1 MQKSQSQVSSRASQG
16 TQEHKGSV
24 RRSLRSATV
33 TGDKSPQTVKK
44 GAKAPEKALSPYQ
57 KAQLRVLGSPQRE
70 RTRLK
75 PVSDEDEDEDQEE
88 DEVAVGDDA
97 EQDEEDEEDDDGDGD
112 EGKLCLFLF
121 AFLFVVIGSA
131 ILAAN
136 AQNFSNI
143 YRKLQKYVQMRKERM
158 ARKRTTRTK
167 TKTRMRTRQ
176 AVPKLS
182 LQKNPLQR

>member
-1 MQKSQSQVSSRASQG
+1 MQKSQSQVSSSASQG
-16 TQEHKGSV
+16 TQEHNGSV

-33 TGDKSPQTVKK
+33 AGDKSPKTVKK
-44 GAKAPEKALSPYQ
+44 GAKAQEKALSPYQ
-57 KAQLRVLGSPQRE
+57 KAQLKVLGSPQRK
-70 RTRLK
+70 RGRLQ

-88 DEVAVGDDA
+88 DEVEV
-97 EQDEEDEEDDDGDGD
+97 DEEDKEDEEDDDGDGG

-167 TKTRMRTRQ
+167 TKTRMRTRK

-182 LQKNPLQR
+182 LQTNPLQR